1 MEEKNPTNF
10 RYKGRDLL
18 TRQKSTFYEN
28 QKHDLWDDLLPLL
41 ANPNKNPSKIL
52 LEPWKNPTKRILNMS
67 KSAFFTIYHTFLNL
81 FFIIWPLLNH
91 VKHGEIN
98 RAYIARRCK
107 GCRELLGGT
116 CNEQT
121 LQSGNCLARRCEQR
135 GETTKSWWMKQWW
148 NSRKSWNWD
157 FRLWDFRL
165 WDVIGIWD
173 LNVRK
178 QWDGAWALIWD
189 WNGIE
194 I

>member
-1 MEEKNPTNF
+1 MEKKTHELPIQS
-10 RYKGRDLL
+10 RDLL

-91 VKHGEIN
+91 VKHGEITALTSPGDARLPRVAGHLQWTN
-98 RAYIARRCK
+98 AAERQLLSQARAARKQQSR
-107 GCRELLGGT
+107 GGWNSDETAESLGTGILDYGIFDYGMSLEFGIWMWENNGT
-116 CNEQT
+116 C
-121 LQSGNCLARRCEQR
+121 
-135 GETTKSWWMKQWW
+135 M
-148 NSRKSWNWD
+148 
-157 FRLWDFRL
+157 
-165 WDVIGIWD
+165 
-173 LNVRK
+173 
-178 QWDGAWALIWD
+178 ALIWD